1 MMNISCHCNRCNRC
15 TINRH
20 RYNGI
25 QTFSMRCASI
35 GSDGGA
41 DPPCHTQANI
51 HIMCTIIANDET
63 PSSSLQIMIKPIQPQ
78 PNLLL
83 SFLIHIGDG
92 GGNSTMLGT
101 ATQSATTSTSSMP
114 SYELMKQRT
123 PNKQRQEITIYTQSV
138 APLPR
143 ACRYM
148 IHVCWVVIYAAA
160 AAAIVRRGLVV
171 IVRSGW
177 IYNANVGIRTLRSHS
192 IYI

>member
-1 MMNISCHCNRCNRC
+1 
-15 TINRH
+15 
-20 RYNGI
+20 
-25 QTFSMRCASI
+25 
-35 GSDGGA
+35 
-41 DPPCHTQANI
+41 
-51 HIMCTIIANDET
+51 MCTIIANDET
-63 PSSSLQIMIKPIQPQ
+63 PSSSLQILIKPIQPQ

-143 ACRYM
+143 ASRYM
-148 IHVCWVVIYAAA
+148 TAS
-160 AAAIVRRGLVV
+160 IVRRGLVV

-177 IYNANVGIRTLRSHS
+177 INNAHVGIRT
-192 IYI
+192 